1 MAKDVKI
8 CMTLEVLSWS
18 PYIRGY
24 RSYLKLERSLSK
36 NTVESYTADV
46 TKLAKFL
53 VEESDTLP
61 NKVKHDD
68 LTQFIRMLNDIG
80 FNARSQARVISGIK
94 GFFKYM
100 LIENAIDNDPSELLE
115 VPKIG
120 RRLPVTLS
128 VEEVE
133 SIIHSVDL
141 SKASGAR
148 DRAILETLYSCG
160 LRVSEVVNMLISN
173 IYFNDGFI
181 RVVGKGDKDR
191 LVPIGQS
198 ALKHLKIYIT
208 EVRNH
213 AHIAQGFD
221 DAVFLNKLGKNL
233 SRVSIF
239 KIVKKACLDA
249 GIQKTVSP
257 HTLRHSFATHLVEG
271 GANLRAVQEMLG
283 HESITTTEIYTHLDR
298 AYLRSSIISHHPLES

>member
-1 MAKDVKI
+1 
-8 CMTLEVLSWS
+8 MTLEVLSWS

-257 HTLRHSFATHLVEG
+257 HTLRHSFATHLVEKG
-271 GANLRAVQEMLG
+271 IPLHVVQDLLG
-283 HESITTTEIYTHLDR
+283 HNSIKTTEIYLHISNKFRKELKSPLDE
-298 AYLRSSIISHHPLES
+298 LDI